1 MHKYSEDY
9 PHTSA
14 IIEFFYRPNSKKKRI
29 DFQFEKFEKWN
40 YLYKNNKNVFCSVK
54 MKPTSVLF

>member
-29 DFQFEKFEKWN
+29 DFN
-40 YLYKNNKNVFCSVK
+40 LKNEIIYIKITRMYFVPLK
-54 MKPTSVLF
+54 

>member
-14 IIEFFYRPNSKKKRI
+14 IIEFFYRTNSKKKRI
-29 DFQFEKFEKWN
+29 DFQFEK
-40 YLYKNNKNVFCSVK
+40 
-54 MKPTSVLF
+54 